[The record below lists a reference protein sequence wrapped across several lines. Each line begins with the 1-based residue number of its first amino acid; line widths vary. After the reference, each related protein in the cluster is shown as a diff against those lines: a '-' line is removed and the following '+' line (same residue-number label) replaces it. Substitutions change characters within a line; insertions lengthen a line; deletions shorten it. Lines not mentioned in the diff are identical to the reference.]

1 MRTAFFSLS
10 LLLVACTGKSDG
22 EDTSDTGD
30 AGESGGTGD
39 DGGGGEG
46 GGDAGGTGDDGG
58 GSTTEPDWPTGDPAG
73 CDLTAAAY
81 NLDFYEARVLAPVG
95 IGSLLLDPL
104 GKSLSVGFT
113 AQTETSA
120 DAYLAFMESGAQDT
134 CTPTVAIPTGTW
146 TDPLFQ
152 VGPADFQ
159 TDIDGNP
166 VVLSSFQLAAATNAD
181 CSALVD
187 GVFIADLDAREN
199 AALLGGLIGSED
211 PADICDAL
219 LGFGAACVACA
230 VDSEP
235 YCLNIVVDQIPA
247 AAVETA
253 VVPRSAEDVAADE
266 GCG

>member
-30 AGESGGTGD
+30 AGENGGTGD

-146 TDPLFQ
+146 TDPVFQ
-152 VGPADFQ
+152 VGPADIQ
-159 TDIDGNP
+159 TEIDSNP
-166 VVLSSFQLAAATNAD
+166 VVLSGSIAAATNAD

-187 GVFIADLDAREN
+187 GVFIADLDARRMPPCW
-199 AALLGGLIGSED
+199 AGSSARIRRTSAMHCSASGPPAWRARSTASLLPQHRRGPDPGRGGGD
-211 PADICDAL
+211 
-219 LGFGAACVACA
+219 GGGAAG
-230 VDSEP
+230 
-235 YCLNIVVDQIPA
+235 
-247 AAVETA
+247 
-253 VVPRSAEDVAADE
+253 AEDVAADE